1 MGTVWECIVFV
12 LSRSTGEPVG
22 RSATGLVVRSTSC
35 VGFDLFF
42 KFICLSV
49 LPVEHLSTM
58 K

>member
-22 RSATGLVVRSTSC
+22 RSATGFVVRSTSC

-42 KFICLSV
+42 KFIYPSV
-49 LPVEHLSTM
+49 LLDLSTM